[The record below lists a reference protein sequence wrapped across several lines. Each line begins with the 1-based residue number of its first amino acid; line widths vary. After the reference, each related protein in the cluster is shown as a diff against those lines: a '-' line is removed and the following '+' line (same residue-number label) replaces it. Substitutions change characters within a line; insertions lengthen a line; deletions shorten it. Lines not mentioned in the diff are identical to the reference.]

1 MWLGNRYMSEKRG
14 ICDINPKLKLL
25 FPHRITK
32 RAALLRLSWG
42 REVGRRCQTTKV
54 VRNVV
59 SSMKHQL

>member
-42 REVGRRCQTTKV
+42 REVGRRSEKCGFLDETSAIKIC
-54 VRNVV
+54 
-59 SSMKHQL
+59 K